1 MKKEQKVTF
10 NFERTGK
17 RFSTVCTAKFDTP
30 VIQCSTLKM
39 YKNGVDSKVAV
50 AIKEDTEINI
60 VMPEYARSPETLE
73 TMCGLGQAFC
83 SLCQFNALKSKQ
95 K

>member
-17 RFSTVCTAKFDTP
+17 RFSTVCTAMFDTP

>member
-10 NFERTGK
+10 KFDGSGK
-17 RFSTVCTAKFDTP
+17 GFTAVCTAKFNTP
-30 VIQCSTLKM
+30 DVQCSTLKM

-83 SLCQFNALKSKQ
+83 GICKFNACNIKTK
-95 K
+95 